1 MFHNIIKHNGTCQKK
16 FLLTYL
22 LDVSVYSSIDATL
35 VFKSSSRFCNLL
47 FFYCVILTRCCES
60 VLAFSL
66 NRCWLFH
73 LKDSIYRNYSHD
85 YILNH
90 TGLFQL
96 SPLATWFQE
105 TTPKY
110 FMQMLAIL
118 EEFYFMGWKFTK
130 TLRGKKKKKNL
141 WGLKINSQ
149 QQGIC
154 PLCLGAREGEIRVHS
169 PKHPASIFTWQL
181 WYLDIFPSAFPPLS
195 DLILQGISC
204 YTELT

>member
-130 TLRGKKKKKNL
+130 TLRGKKKKK
-141 WGLKINSQ
+141 KIFE
-149 QQGIC
+149 
-154 PLCLGAREGEIRVHS
+154 AWR
-169 PKHPASIFTWQL
+169 
-181 WYLDIFPSAFPPLS
+181 
-195 DLILQGISC
+195 
-204 YTELT
+204 